1 LSISRSALN
10 APVRNRTDEEIEFG
24 QKPPISP
31 DFENPAFR
39 PYCCP
44 EADGTD
50 QFQPPMSENKQGK
63 ILIVDDNEDLL
74 KAAKMFLKRHM
85 VQVDIEKNPEAIPA
99 LMSNDNY
106 DVILLDMNFTK
117 DVSSGSEGYFW
128 LEKILQIDP
137 SAVVVL
143 ITAYGDVQM
152 AVKAIKAGA
161 TDFVLKPWENE
172 KLLATLF
179 SAMRL
184 RESRDEIHTL
194 RIKNQE
200 FNQVQNEKY
209 SDIIGSSPAM
219 QKIFQTIDRVAHT
232 DANVLILGENGTGKE
247 LIARAIHRNSARKNE
262 SFVSVDLGSITETL
276 FESEL
281 FGHKKGAFTDAKEDR
296 PGRFEM
302 ANGGTLFLDEIG
314 NLSMPLQAKL
324 LTVIQNRRVSRVGAN
339 KETPVDIRLI
349 CATNMPLYDM
359 VKENRFRQDLLYRI
373 NTIEIEIPSLRD
385 RMEDIPLLANHFLK
399 QYSGKYS
406 KNTSKISE
414 AAMARMHKHPW
425 PGNIRELQHSLERAI
440 ILSNSSVLQPEDF
453 NFTVGASKET
463 DQNLSLDQY
472 NLDEVEKL
480 LIRKVLKKYNGNI
493 TQAAS
498 ELGLTRSSLYRRLEK
513 HGL

>member
-1 LSISRSALN
+1 
-10 APVRNRTDEEIEFG
+10 
-24 QKPPISP
+24 
-31 DFENPAFR
+31 
-39 PYCCP
+39 
-44 EADGTD
+44 
-50 QFQPPMSENKQGK
+50 
-63 ILIVDDNEDLL
+63 
-74 KAAKMFLKRHM
+74 MFLKRHIA
-85 VQVDIEKNPEAIPA
+85 QVDVEKNPEAIPA
-99 LMSNDNY
+99 LMSNEDY

-117 DVSSGSEGYFW
+117 DVSSGSEGYYW

-143 ITAYGDVQM
+143 ITAYGDIQM

-184 RESRDEIHTL
+184 RESLDEIQTL
-194 RIKNQE
+194 KIKNQE
-200 FNQVQNEKY
+200 INQAVNEKY
-209 SDIIGSSPAM
+209 SDIIGQSSAM
-219 QKIFQTIDRVAHT
+219 QRIFQTIDRVAHT

-247 LIARAIHRNSARKNE
+247 VLARAIHRNSARKNE

-281 FGHKKGAFTDAKEDR
+281 FGHKKGSFTDAKEDR
-296 PGRFEM
+296 PGRFEL

-324 LTVIQNRRVSRVGAN
+324 LTVLQNRRVSRVGAN
-339 KETPVDIRLI
+339 KEVAVDIRLI

-399 QYSGKYS
+399 QYSTRYDK
-406 KNTSKISE
+406 KINKISE
-414 AAMARMHKHPW
+414 GALSRMNKHPW
-425 PGNIRELQHSLERAI
+425 PGNIRELQHSIERAV
-440 ILSNSSVLQPEDF
+440 ILSNASVLQPEDF
-453 NFTVGASKET
+453 NFSLNAGKESEAGG
-463 DQNLSLDQY
+463 LSLDQF

-493 TQAAS
+493 TQAAA